1 MHVAASI
8 TRVRELRIEP
18 VAAVVAV
25 SLIASGL
32 LIASR
37 TSAARA
43 IATSFDQ
50 MCANVG
56 GRPGDWFCEVTF
68 TRSLV
73 AHAGGALLL
82 GLGLALPG
90 LILTLAGRRW
100 LSLAPLLLTT
110 AVASIAAVVAPRD
123 LGDQLLGLLHTGFLT
138 SEARTWWAT
147 HPVPSVLADAVLV
160 AAPTI
165 AVALFLRPDRHR
177 LPRVARGRAFFAS
190 SVVAGSIAIVVMVI
204 GRVEFAGYAPGRL
217 SLGVPLVVMAV
228 FGALL
233 GPDRRWWPWSI
244 VPVAVLLSMGPSMLL
259 MGGVSRLVVFS
270 WFGGVL
276 TLVAAGLIGSL
287 WFPLAFGRGSLAPSP
302 PTPGPG
308 RVRWVRPTAIL
319 HALAVV
325 LVVVSLAMSAWDP
338 AGVQLATA
346 LPTYVGIREQAQDAV
361 AADRLREALTT
372 IERHRAAAG
381 TVGSFDV
388 STAAALAPE
397 LRWSRHATPQVGVV
411 VLDRATDR
419 DVRLL
424 TTSASGTAICVSSSS
439 SGTTYGVARQPS
451 PAGQLVDDARRRCG
465 DAAFGPEVMAA
476 PAVATLCDAADD
488 QALPLC
494 RSVQRTIEAM
504 RRSASR

>member
-8 TRVRELRIEP
+8 TRVRTLRIGP

-25 SLIASGL
+25 SLIAAGL
-32 LIASR
+32 LLASR
-37 TSAARA
+37 MSAARA
-43 IATSFDQ
+43 IAASFDQ

-56 GRPGDWFCEVTF
+56 GRPGDWFCEVSF

-110 AVASIAAVVAPRD
+110 AVATIAAVVAPRD
-123 LGDQLLGLLHTGFLT
+123 LGDQLLGLLHTGFLN

-147 HPVPSVLADAVLV
+147 HPVLSVVADAVLIG
-160 AAPTI
+160 APTI

-177 LPRVARGRAFFAS
+177 LPRVTRGRAFFAS
-190 SVVAGSIAIVVMVI
+190 SVVAGSIAIVVMII
-204 GRVEFAGYAPGRL
+204 GRVEFAGYAPGRM
-217 SLGVPLVVMAV
+217 SLGVPLAVMAL

-276 TLVAAGLIGSL
+276 TLVAAGLIGSM
-287 WFPLAFGRGSLAPSP
+287 WFPLAFGRGSLAPLRP
-302 PTPGPG
+302 PPGPG
-308 RVRWVRPTAIL
+308 RVRWVRPTAML

-325 LVVVSLAMSAWDP
+325 LVVVSMAMTAWDP
-338 AGVQLATA
+338 VGVQLATA
-346 LPTYVGIREQAQDAV
+346 LPTYLGVRERAQDAV
-361 AADRLREALTT
+361 AADQLRAAVTT

-381 TVGSFDV
+381 TVGSFDLP
-388 STAAALAPE
+388 TAQALAPE
-397 LRWSRHATPQVGVV
+397 LRWSRHASPQVGVV

-419 DVRLL
+419 SVRLL
-424 TTSASGTAICVSSSS
+424 TTSASGTAICVVMSPT
-439 SGTTYGVARQPS
+439 GTTYGVARQPS
-451 PAGQLVDDARRRCG
+451 AAAQLMADARRHCG
-465 DAAFGPEVMAA
+465 DAAFGPEVMPA

-494 RSVQRTIEAM
+494 RSVQRRIDAM
-504 RRSASR
+504 QRSVSD